1 MLISHSAFSL
11 CTISKAKLKEV
22 DDNDN
27 NDKYNNNRQ
36 ISIEI
41 TDSEKT
47 ETTWDEYRL

>member
-1 MLISHSAFSL
+1 M
-11 CTISKAKLKEV
+11 KWN

-27 NDKYNNNRQ
+27 DDKYNNNRH

-47 ETTWDEYRL
+47 ETTWDEYIPEWVRRAVNK